1 MKENAPESRTTRPVV
16 PDSGSKVSKKGQ
28 VAEMFNDIA
37 GKYDFLNHF
46 LSMGIDKG
54 WRKKAIRIIAAGA
67 PKRIL
72 DVATG
77 TGDLAITANKY
88 LPEANITGVDI
99 SEGMLSVGHKK
110 LNDLRLTDRI
120 QLQLADSEAMP
131 FGDQQFDAVMC
142 AYGVRNFENLEQGL
156 REMHRVLSPGGR
168 FAILEFSKPKKFP
181 VAQLYQFYFSAIL
194 PTIGK
199 IVSRHSKAY
208 TYLPESVA
216 AFPEGEEFCSLLKK
230 CGFKDVKARPLTFGI
245 TTLYSAVR

>member
-1 MKENAPESRTTRPVV
+1 MKENAPDSRTTRPVV

-54 WRKKAIRIIAAGA
+54 WRKKAIRLIAAGA
-67 PKRIL
+67 PTGIL

-77 TGDLAITANKY
+77 TGDLAITAHKS
-88 LPEANITGVDI
+88 LPDANITGVDI
-99 SEGMLSVGHKK
+99 SEGMLEVGHKK
-110 LNDLRLTDRI
+110 LNDLQLTSKI
-120 QLQLADSEAMP
+120 HLQLADSEALP
-131 FGDQQFDAVMC
+131 FEDHQFDAVMC
-142 AYGVRNFENLEQGL
+142 AYGVRNFENLETGL
-156 REMHRVLSPGGR
+156 REMYRVLDTGGR
-168 FAILEFSKPKKFP
+168 LAILEFSKPKKFP
-181 VAQLYQFYFSAIL
+181 FAQFYQFYFSVIL
-194 PTIGK
+194 PLIGK

-230 CGFKDVKARPLTFGI
+230 CGFRDVKAQPLTFGI